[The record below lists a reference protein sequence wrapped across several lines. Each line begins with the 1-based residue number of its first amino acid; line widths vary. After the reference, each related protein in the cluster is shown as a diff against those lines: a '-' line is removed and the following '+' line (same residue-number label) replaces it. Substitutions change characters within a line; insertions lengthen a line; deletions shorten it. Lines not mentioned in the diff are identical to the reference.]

1 MGSVPESAD
10 RAPLVDRLHG
20 VISDLAQNVRAYPCS
35 VQTDELTQLNRA
47 INRLQAEF
55 TRRTRILDQNQ
66 GWVAT
71 GALSTQAWLRRECH
85 LSAAAAADRVR
96 LGRRLEDLPKTAS
109 AFGEGAISLQHAS
122 LLCRTCEQVGV
133 EPTREAEPI
142 LVGAAREL
150 DPRQLRIVTERFR
163 YCTDP
168 DGVARE
174 VDATFERR
182 YFDLSQTWDGIYFL
196 NGMFDAES
204 GEVLKTAL
212 NALLPPPAGDDHRS
226 AGQRRAD
233 ALLELCRQNLDS
245 GSLPQRGGQKPHLH
259 LLAGLGALQKLMGA
273 AAPELNGQQMVPAET
288 AHLLACDAGLSTDT
302 SGQNGEGCADALSHM
317 SRVVSGATRRALW
330 QRDGG
335 CRFPG
340 CDRPP
345 GWTDAHHIVHWADG
359 GETKLG
365 NLVLL
370 CRRHHRQVHEQGWRL
385 MREMGGS
392 LQALP
397 P

>member
-1 MGSVPESAD
+1 MGSLPESAD

-20 VISDLAQNVRAYPCS
+20 VISDLAQQNVTAYPCS
-35 VQTDELTQLNRA
+35 VQTDELNQLNRA

-71 GALSTQAWLRRECH
+71 GALSTQAWLRRKCH

-96 LGRRLEDLPKTAS
+96 LGSRLEDLPQTTT

-133 EPTREAEPI
+133 DPTREAEPI
-142 LVGAAREL
+142 LVQAAREL
-150 DPRQLRIVTERFR
+150 DPRQLRVVTERFR

-196 NGMFDAES
+196 NGM
-204 GEVLKTAL
+204 L
-212 NALLPPPAGDDHRS
+212 
-226 AGQRRAD
+226 
-233 ALLELCRQNLDS
+233 
-245 GSLPQRGGQKPHLH
+245 
-259 LLAGLGALQKLMGA
+259 
-273 AAPELNGQQMVPAET
+273 
-288 AHLLACDAGLSTDT
+288 
-302 SGQNGEGCADALSHM
+302 
-317 SRVVSGATRRALW
+317 
-330 QRDGG
+330 
-335 CRFPG
+335 
-340 CDRPP
+340 
-345 GWTDAHHIVHWADG
+345 
-359 GETKLG
+359 
-365 NLVLL
+365 
-370 CRRHHRQVHEQGWRL
+370 
-385 MREMGGS
+385 GGS

>member
-1 MGSVPESAD
+1 MTE
-10 RAPLVDRLHG
+10 
-20 VISDLAQNVRAYPCS
+20 
-35 VQTDELTQLNRA
+35 LNRA

-66 GWVAT
+66 GWLAT
-71 GALSTQAWLRRECH
+71 GALSAQAWLRRECH
-85 LSAAAAADRVR
+85 LTAAAAADRVR
-96 LGRRLEDLPKTAS
+96 MGRRLDDLPQTAA

-122 LLCRTCEQVGV
+122 LLCRTCDLVGV

-142 LVGAAREL
+142 LVEAACEL

-174 VDATFERR
+174 ADSLFDRR

-212 NALLPPPAGDDHRS
+212 NALLPPPAGDDPRS

-233 ALLELCRQNLDS
+233 ALLELCRQCLDS

-259 LLAGLGALQKLMGA
+259 LLAELGALQKLMGA
-273 AAPELNGQQMVPAET
+273 AAPELNRQQMVPAET
-288 AHLLACDAGLSTDT
+288 ARRIACDAGLSTET
-302 SGQNGEGCADALSHM
+302 SGQNGAGAGDVLSLM

-345 GWTDAHHIVHWADG
+345 DWTDAHHIVHWADG
-359 GETKLG
+359 GETELG

-385 MREMGGS
+385 ASDEGGS
-392 LQALP
+392 LRAVP

>member
-1 MGSVPESAD
+1 
-10 RAPLVDRLHG
+10 
-20 VISDLAQNVRAYPCS
+20 
-35 VQTDELTQLNRA
+35 
-47 INRLQAEF
+47 
-55 TRRTRILDQNQ
+55 
-66 GWVAT
+66 VAT
-71 GALSTQAWLRRECH
+71 GALGTQAWLRRDCH
-85 LSAAAAADRVR
+85 LTAAAAADRVR
-96 LGRRLEDLPKTAS
+96 MGGRLEDLSRTAA
-109 AFGEGAISLQHAS
+109 AFGEGSVSLQHVS

-133 EPTREAEPI
+133 EATRHAEPV
-142 LVGAAREL
+142 LVDAAREL
-150 DPRQLRIVTERFR
+150 DPRQLRVVTERFR
-163 YCTDP
+163 YCVDP

-174 VDATFERR
+174 SDAAFERR
-182 YFDLSQTWDGIYFL
+182 YFDFSQSWDGIYFL

-212 NALLPPPAGDDHRS
+212 HALLSPPAADDHRS

-233 ALLELCRQNLDS
+233 ALLEICRQSLDS

-259 LLAGLGALQKLMGA
+259 LLAELDALQKLQGA
-273 AAPELNGQQMVPAET
+273 AAPELNRRQMVPAET
-288 AHLLACDAGLSTDT
+288 ARRIACDTSLSTET
-302 SGQNGEGCADALSHM
+302 SRQNGEGRGDVLSLM

-335 CRFPG
+335 CRFPS

-345 GWTDAHHIVHWADG
+345 EWTDAHHIVHWADG

-385 MREMGGS
+385 VSEMGGS